1 METSQALS
9 FPGLVPGGEVMT
21 DQGPRR
27 VWIAAPSGEGAS
39 EVTETSQNTGIQ
51 KLIQVAV
58 GVLIETEPEPESG
71 SLGRFLMTTRPPG
84 KVYAGYWEFPGGKF
98 EAQEDACQALRRELE
113 EELGIQA
120 LRIVPWR
127 VECISYPHGLVEL
140 HFCKVT
146 KWSGDITMKEGQ
158 SFAWETLPVSVSPV
172 LPGTRPVLHWLAED
186 AGREG
191 LAA

>member
-1 METSQALS
+1 
-9 FPGLVPGGEVMT
+9 MT

-27 VWIAAPSGEGAS
+27 VWIAAPSGEDAS
-39 EVTETSQNTGIQ
+39 EVTEASQITGIQ

-58 GVLIETEPEPESG
+58 GVLIKAKPKSES
-71 SLGRFLMTTRPPG
+71 SGRFLMTTRPPG

-120 LRIVPWR
+120 QSIVPWR
-127 VECISYPHGLVEL
+127 VECIAYPHGLVEL

-146 KWSGDITMKEGQ
+146 KWSGEITMKEGQ
-158 SFAWETLPVSVSPV
+158 SFAWEALPVSVSPV

-191 LAA
+191 LAI